1 MGTSFISTETL
12 SGMHS
17 VLEIQKFIWLHH
29 TEIRLRLKCP
39 TYLILLL
46 PSICSLH
53 KGQNPTSTRKEENSP
68 AQKGNDEHQ
77 EQAQLQETQWPPMA
91 LSPSTFFLV
100 MQLCQSLYF
109 LYSEHWKARSGCE
122 VDIGGSIRSKY
133 KICICNHFSVYCF
146 FPSGRETS
154 GRNFLSGPQL
164 HAMLQDSSGVMVLID
179 FVFCGICH
187 TGHLQYHTGGDGG
200 NTTGV
205 TEQSHSMLPHILP
218 CT

>member
-1 MGTSFISTETL
+1 MSIRNRHSCKRPSGPRWPCHQVLSSLSCNSASHCIFYTVSTGRPGL
-12 SGMHS
+12 G
-17 VLEIQKFIWLHH
+17 
-29 TEIRLRLKCP
+29 
-39 TYLILLL
+39 
-46 PSICSLH
+46 
-53 KGQNPTSTRKEENSP
+53 
-68 AQKGNDEHQ
+68 
-77 EQAQLQETQWPPMA
+77 
-91 LSPSTFFLV
+91 
-100 MQLCQSLYF
+100 
-109 LYSEHWKARSGCE
+109 E

-154 GRNFLSGPQL
+154 GRNFLSGPQPRG
-164 HAMLQDSSGVMVLID
+164 MLQDSSGVMVLID